1 MTLVAQ
7 SLPVPRL
14 TEIQVDPSPPVHS
27 WSLVDLLEIIRRVGE
42 TDTISGRLVEQER
55 EDPSWYL
62 QLHLPVVPLDG
73 EAILSSLVGGGVMTP
88 EWECGS
94 GGEDWE

>member
-1 MTLVAQ
+1 MPAAQ
-7 SLPVPRL
+7 SHQVPRL
-14 TEIQVDPSPPVHS
+14 TARQVDPSPQVHS

-62 QLHLPVVPLDG
+62 QLHLPVVSLDG
-73 EAILSSLVGGGVMTP
+73 EAILSSLMGDRAMTP

-94 GGEDWE
+94 GGEEWE